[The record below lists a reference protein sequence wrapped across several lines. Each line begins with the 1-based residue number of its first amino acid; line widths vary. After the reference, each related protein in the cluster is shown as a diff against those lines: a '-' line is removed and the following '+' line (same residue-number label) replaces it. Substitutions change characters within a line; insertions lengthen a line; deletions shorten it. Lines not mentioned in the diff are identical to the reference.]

1 MANSEGGKVNH
12 KDWVRGELKG
22 LSESLGFRYIPKEEL
37 ENRLTRLRRGMEKKG
52 IETLLAVQKMDCYYL
67 SGTTQDGLLFV
78 PLEGKPLLMIRREV
92 ERARVESPLEE
103 VLEFKSVRELPS
115 LIRDHWGR
123 LPQTLGLELDVLA
136 VRDYFRY
143 QDLFPGTRF
152 MDVSPVIRDIRKIK
166 SPFEIELMRV
176 AGDIGKKVYQEARE
190 ILKEGMTEI
199 EFGGLLEA
207 AAKRYGHEGLLRVR
221 SLNYEAYTWHVLSGP
236 SGGIVSQSD
245 SPMGG
250 LGLSPAFPV
259 GASLRVMRAHEPIL
273 VDFGTCYHGY
283 QADETRM
290 FSIGEMG
297 EKFFDA
303 YNACREI
310 HDAILDET
318 RPGADCEAIFQKSL
332 RLAEK
337 LGYSSSTDSGHGG
350 SYLGPPGLQTRFIAH
365 GIGLEL
371 NELPFLAQGQ
381 SYPLEEGMTFAVEP
395 KIVFP
400 GEGYSSR
407 TSSRYERILIR
418 DRLSSWLNCG
428 DPSEGVHTQQPPA
441 ANVKTGELVGIPRV
455 VGIGSAL
462 SVKVHA
468 VFFRAFPF
476 TPARCQVD
484 LRPVG
489 IQIMTAGGAS
499 IHLLPLLKGVLAP
512 IGVYLVLAIL
522 HHLAISAALVN
533 GVRGATDF
541 FYLYPG
547 RGGGL

>member
-1 MANSEGGKVNH
+1 VRYE
-12 KDWVRGELKG
+12 DWVRGELKG
-22 LSESLGFRYIPKEEL
+22 LSKSLGFRYIPKEEL
-37 ENRLTRLRRGMEKKG
+37 ENRLTKLRRGMEKEG
-52 IETLLAVQKMDCYYL
+52 IEALLAVQKMDYYYL

-78 PLEGKPLLMIRREV
+78 PLEGKPLLMVRREV

-103 VLEFKSVRELPS
+103 VLELKSVRELPS
-115 LIRDHWGR
+115 LIHNRWGR
-123 LPQTLGLELDVLA
+123 LPQTLGLELDVLP

-152 MDVSPVIRDIRKIK
+152 MDAAPVIRDIRKIK
-166 SPFEIELMRV
+166 SPFEIELIRV

-207 AAKRYGHEGLLRVR
+207 AAKRHGHEGLLRVR
-221 SLNYEAYTWHVLSGP
+221 SLNYEAYTWHVLTGP

-310 HDAILDET
+310 HDAVLDET
-318 RPGADCEAIFQKSL
+318 GPGADCEAIFQKSL

-337 LGYSSSTDSGHGG
+337 LGYSD

-371 NELPFLAQGQ
+371 NEFPFLAQGQ

-400 GEGYSSR
+400 GEGSVGLENTVVVTR
-407 TSSRYERILIR
+407 DGYEIL
-418 DRLSSWLNCG
+418 
-428 DPSEGVHTQQPPA
+428 
-441 ANVKTGELVGIPRV
+441 
-455 VGIGSAL
+455 
-462 SVKVHA
+462 
-468 VFFRAFPF
+468 
-476 TPARCQVD
+476 TPLEQDIFQV
-484 LRPVG
+484 
-489 IQIMTAGGAS
+489 
-499 IHLLPLLKGVLAP
+499 
-512 IGVYLVLAIL
+512 
-522 HHLAISAALVN
+522 
-533 GVRGATDF
+533 
-541 FYLYPG
+541 
-547 RGGGL
+547 